1 MKRITKLIFAIGI
14 FSFLFLISCHKKT
27 TMVVVKFDNE
37 SYTIEAGTTISE
49 PETPVRERFE
59 FLGCIMTIQN
69 LIFQPKLQ
77 PIWN

>member
-27 TMVVVKFDNE
+27 TMVVVKFDNK
-37 SYTIEAGTTISE
+37 SYTIETGTTISE

-59 FLGCIMTIQN
+59 FLG
-69 LIFQPKLQ
+69 
-77 PIWN
+77 